1 MVAGGFFPFVHR
13 GLASVKKSSNAFKIS
28 NIQAS
33 GSNLAVKEI
42 ISLLD
47 GMTFN
52 ITISKAN
59 SRQLDSNIDERIE
72 EKLDGAYRLSKA
84 KNEVTVQ
91 TDGEKIGELDLV
103 YWGEDGCLRYLEI
116 EKTNKKT
123 LWFDYVKI
131 LTKLADDSAG
141 LGVVLCPS
149 NYAHQVGVWN
159 LYKEA
164 VAYKG
169 HLRRLFGGELVDR
182 VGVVGYTQYALI
194 GGEWVAFNSHIIKR
208 LKGS

>member
-1 MVAGGFFPFVHR
+1 MN
-13 GLASVKKSSNAFKIS
+13 KSNNVFKIS
-28 NIQAS
+28 NIHTS
-33 GSNLAVKEI
+33 GSSSAVNEI
-42 ISLLD
+42 TLLLD
-47 GMTFN
+47 GMAFD
-52 ITISKAN
+52 ITVSKAN
-59 SRQLDSNIDERIE
+59 SRQLDSNIDAKIE
-72 EKLDGAYRLSKA
+72 EKIGGTFRLSKA
-84 KNEVTVQ
+84 KNEVIVQ
-91 TDGEKIGELDLV
+91 ADGEKIGELDLV
-103 YWGEDGCLRYLEI
+103 YWGEDGCPRYLEI

-131 LTKLADDSAG
+131 LTKLADDSTG

-169 HLRRLFGGELVDR
+169 HLRRLFGGELLDR

-194 GGEWVAFNSHIIKR
+194 DGNWVAFNSNVIRR
-208 LKGS
+208 LKAF